1 MNLFTVFLTLITLYG
16 LAGIVPDDYLY
27 TIKFA
32 SYGILILFMVKFLL
46 QKIKLNKLNLISEW
60 LLLYIGLFIFGYIK
74 NQYIMILS
82 LVNIVSIIYGLISGM
97 KVVLIKPFKYVKIQ
111 SAINYYIRLFLSIL
125 LVIINLII
133 YSPVERVSVPVWI
146 IFGVLIY
153 IISAVN
159 IDFFIRLYNLLRYIL
174 KIDIKEIEREQR
186 NKTINVLL
194 KEISPIWTR
203 NKAVIQLQSLANN
216 TWLNN
221 LPQIKE
227 KEWIFNNSDILYFW
241 DHNIKNRAFAPNFKD
256 AVAEFLTFLD
266 NYGDCPS
273 VVKEQAKSFGKYGY
287 ADEQTTF
294 DTIYKQT
301 LREHTLQVCEL
312 VISSDDKV
320 LSGNNK
326 EKMILTALGHDI
338 GKAASFKDIKG
349 YKTGDHPST
358 SIMLIETRFE
368 YFEKLDYAEEVSRMI
383 KNHHGT
389 PSASTP
395 LLQLFQE
402 YDSKARRLYLK
413 EYFKEQELEQQKK
426 QEQVILQPATKS
438 ESPISD
444 NNSTMT
450 YIRLSESA
458 ELSNTNQA
466 AVDNTTPTGFIPD
479 FVTSFSPTPE
489 TEEKTETVK
498 NTDKVVE
505 IHTETCSKIENN
517 NEDLERLSVNDALYR
532 DISTKKEESPD
543 YYKISTFFNINEF
556 LKIVAKNINIIDKGR
571 FSYFTVNGDMVLCYT
586 SSVIYEIRKAARLNK
601 EMKINLFN
609 IKDNELGMSFTEYCR
624 KLGILHTDWIQEGYY
639 QGNFAL
645 TDFDGNT
652 VKTGRYI
659 PLRIDAFKEYG
670 DYVEFE
676 ERKKGELE
684 NIINARVATLN
695 EMER

>member
-1 MNLFTVFLTLITLYG
+1 MSLLTVFLTLMTLFG
-16 LAGIVPDDYLY
+16 LAGVVPNDYSY
-27 TIKFA
+27 TVQFAAFGIIGLFIIKSILQIIKF
-32 SYGILILFMVKFLL
+32 
-46 QKIKLNKLNLISEW
+46 NKLTMISEW
-60 LLLYIGLFIFGYIK
+60 LLLYIGLFIFGYIN
-74 NQYIMILS
+74 NQYIMVLS
-82 LVNIVSIIYGLISGM
+82 LTNIVNIMYGFLIGIQI
-97 KVVLIKPFKYVKIQ
+97 VLLKPFKYIKLTSTLI
-111 SAINYYIRLFLSIL
+111 YYIRLFLVIL
-125 LVIINLII
+125 LVTIDLII
-133 YSPVERVSVPVWI
+133 YNPIERISIPMWI
-146 IFGVLIY
+146 ILGILVY
-153 IISAVN
+153 IISAIN
-159 IDFFIRLYNLLRYIL
+159 IDFFIRLNNLIKYLF
-174 KIDIKEIEREQR
+174 KIDIKEVEREQR
-186 NKTINVLL
+186 NQTINVLL

-221 LPQIKE
+221 IPQVKE
-227 KEWIFNNSDILYFW
+227 KEWFFNNTDILYFW
-241 DHNIKNRAFAPNFKD
+241 NHNINNRAFAPVFKD

-273 VVKEQAKSFGKYGY
+273 VVKEQSKSFGKYGY

-294 DTIYKQT
+294 DTVYKQT

-312 VISSDDKV
+312 VISSDDKA
-320 LSGNNK
+320 LSGNNR

-349 YKTGDHPST
+349 YKTGDHPGT

-368 YFEKLDYAEEVSRMI
+368 YFDKLDYAEEVSRMI

-426 QEQVILQPATKS
+426 QEQINNK
-438 ESPISD
+438 ISD
-444 NNSTMT
+444 NNGTMT
-450 YIRLSESA
+450 STQMSDSA
-458 ELSNTNQA
+458 ELSNTIQA
-466 AVDNTTPTGFIPD
+466 AVDNTATTGFIPD
-479 FVTSFSPTPE
+479 FAASFSPAPE
-489 TEEKTETVK
+489 TTEKTETVK
-498 NTDKVVE
+498 NTDKVVD
-505 IHTETCSKIENN
+505 IQADSCGKVENN

-532 DISTKKEESPD
+532 DISTQKEESPD
-543 YYKISTFFNINEF
+543 YYKISSFFNINEF
-556 LKIVAKNINIIDKGR
+556 LKTVSKHINIIDKGR

-586 SSVIYEIRKAARLNK
+586 SSVIIEIKKAARLNK
-601 EMKINLFN
+601 EVKVNLFN

-645 TDFDGNT
+645 TDIDGNT

-670 DYVEFE
+670 DYAEFE

-684 NIINARVATLN
+684 KIVNARVATLD
-695 EMER
+695 EMKR

>member
-1 MNLFTVFLTLITLYG
+1 MNLLTVFLTLITLFG
-16 LAGIVPDDYLY
+16 LAGIVPNDYLY
-27 TIKFA
+27 TVQFAAFGIIGLFIIKSILNIIKF
-32 SYGILILFMVKFLL
+32 
-46 QKIKLNKLNLISEW
+46 NKLTMISEW

-74 NQYIMILS
+74 NQYIMVLFLTGI
-82 LVNIVSIIYGLISGM
+82 VNIIYGFLTGSKI
-97 KVVLIKPFKYVKIQ
+97 VLLNPFKYVKLTSIL
-111 SAINYYIRLFLSIL
+111 IYYIRLFLVIA

-133 YSPVERVSVPVWI
+133 YNPVERISISMWI
-146 IFGVLIY
+146 FLGILVY

-159 IDFFIRLYNLLRYIL
+159 IDFLIRLNNLIKYLL
-174 KIDIKEIEREQR
+174 KIDIKEVEREQR
-186 NKTINVLL
+186 NQTINILL

-203 NKAVIQLQSLANN
+203 NKAVIKLQSLANN

-221 LPQIKE
+221 LPQVKE
-227 KEWIFNNSDILYFW
+227 KEWIFNNTDILYFW
-241 DHNIKNRAFAPNFKD
+241 NHNINNRAFAPVFKD

-273 VVKEQAKSFGKYGY
+273 VVKEQSKSFGKYGY

-294 DTIYKQT
+294 DTVYKQT

-312 VISSDDKV
+312 VISSDDKA
-320 LSGNNK
+320 LSGNNR

-349 YKTGDHPST
+349 YKTGDHPGT

-426 QEQVILQPATKS
+426 QEQIILQPTTATKS

-444 NNSTMT
+444 NNGTMV
-450 YIRLSESA
+450 
-458 ELSNTNQA
+458 ELSNTSQA
-466 AVDNTTPTGFIPD
+466 AIDNTTPTGFIPD
-479 FVTSFSPTPE
+479 FAASFSPTPE

-498 NTDKVVE
+498 NTDKVLE
-505 IHTETCSKIENN
+505 RQADTCSKIENN
-517 NEDLERLSVNDALYR
+517 NEELERLSINDALYR
-532 DISTKKEESPD
+532 DLSTKNEESPD
-543 YYKISTFFNINEF
+543 FYKISSFFNINDF
-556 LKIVAKNINIIDKGR
+556 LKTISKHINIIDKGR

-586 SSVIYEIRKAARLNK
+586 SSVIFEIKKAARLNK

-659 PLRIDAFKEYG
+659 PLKIDAFKEYG
-670 DYVEFE
+670 NYAEFE

-684 NIINARVATLN
+684 KIVNARVATLD
-695 EMER
+695 EM

>member
-1 MNLFTVFLTLITLYG
+1 MSLLTVFLTLMTLFG
-16 LAGIVPDDYLY
+16 LAGVVPNDYLY
-27 TIKFA
+27 TVQFAAFGIVGLFITKSILQIIKF
-32 SYGILILFMVKFLL
+32 
-46 QKIKLNKLNLISEW
+46 NKLAMISEW
-60 LLLYIGLFIFGYIK
+60 LLLYIGLFIFGNIN
-74 NQYIMILS
+74 NQYIMVLS
-82 LVNIVSIIYGLISGM
+82 LTNIVNIMYGFLTGTKI
-97 KVVLIKPFKYVKIQ
+97 VLLKPLKYIKLESKFI
-111 SAINYYIRLFLSIL
+111 YYIRLFLIIGL
-125 LVIINLII
+125 IVINLII
-133 YSPVERVSVPVWI
+133 YNPIEQISVPMWI
-146 IFGVLIY
+146 IFAVLVY

-159 IDFFIRLYNLLRYIL
+159 MDFLIRLNYLIKYLF

-186 NKTINVLL
+186 NQTINVLL

-221 LPQIKE
+221 LPQVKE
-227 KEWIFNNSDILYFW
+227 KEWIFNNTDILYFW
-241 DHNIKNRAFAPNFKD
+241 NHNINNRAFAPVFKD

-273 VVKEQAKSFGKYGY
+273 VVKEQSKSFGKYGY

-294 DTIYKQT
+294 DTVYKQT

-312 VISSDDKV
+312 VISSDDKA
-320 LSGNNK
+320 LSGNNR

-338 GKAASFKDIKG
+338 GKAASFNDIKG
-349 YKTGDHPST
+349 YKTGDHPGT

-426 QEQVILQPATKS
+426 QEHIILQPATATKS

-444 NNSTMT
+444 NNGTMV
-450 YIRLSESA
+450 
-458 ELSNTNQA
+458 ELSNTSQA
-466 AVDNTTPTGFIPD
+466 AIDNTIPTGFIPD
-479 FVTSFSPTPE
+479 FAASFSPTPE

-505 IHTETCSKIENN
+505 RQADTCSKVENN
-517 NEDLERLSVNDALYR
+517 NEELERLSINDALYR
-532 DISTKKEESPD
+532 DLSTKNKESPD
-543 YYKISTFFNINEF
+543 FYKISSFFNINDF
-556 LKIVAKNINIIDKGR
+556 LKTISKHINIIDKGR

-586 SSVIYEIRKAARLNK
+586 SSVIFEIKKAARLNK

-659 PLRIDAFKEYG
+659 PLKIDAFKEYG
-670 DYVEFE
+670 NYAEFE

-684 NIINARVATLN
+684 KIVNARVATLD
-695 EMER
+695 EM

>member
-27 TIKFA
+27 TVQFA
-32 SYGILILFMVKFLL
+32 SFGILCIFIVKSILQV
-46 QKIKLNKLNLISEW
+46 IRLNKLKMISEW
-60 LLLYIGLFIFGYIK
+60 LLFYIGLFIFGYIN
-74 NQYIMILS
+74 NQYVMILS
-82 LVNIVSIIYGLISGM
+82 LVNIFSITYGFISGT
-97 KVVLIKPFKYVKIQ
+97 KVVLIKPFKYVKLQ
-111 SAINYYIRLFLSIL
+111 SRLIYYIRLFLFIG
-125 LVIINLII
+125 LII
-133 YSPVERVSVPVWI
+133 IVLIIHNPVERVSIPMWI
-146 IFGVLIY
+146 FLGILIY
-153 IISAVN
+153 ILSAIN
-159 IDFFIRLYNLLRYIL
+159 IDFLIRLNNLIKYLL
-174 KIDIKEIEREQR
+174 KIDIKEVERENR
-186 NKTINVLL
+186 NQTINVLL

-221 LPQIKE
+221 IPQVKE
-227 KEWIFNNSDILYFW
+227 KEWIFNNTDILYFW
-241 DHNIKNRAFAPNFKD
+241 NHNINNRAFAPLFKD

-273 VVKEQAKSFGKYGY
+273 VVKEQSKIFGKYGY

-294 DTIYKQT
+294 DTVYKQT

-312 VISSDDKV
+312 VISSDDKA
-320 LSGNNK
+320 LSGNNR

-349 YKTGDHPST
+349 YKTGDHPGT

-368 YFEKLDYAEEVSRMI
+368 YFDKLDYAEEVSRMI

-426 QEQVILQPATKS
+426 QEQINNK
-438 ESPISD
+438 ISD
-444 NNSTMT
+444 NNGTMT
-450 YIRLSESA
+450 STQMSDSA
-458 ELSNTNQA
+458 ELSNTIQA
-466 AVDNTTPTGFIPD
+466 AVDNTATTGFIPD
-479 FVTSFSPTPE
+479 FAASFSPAPE
-489 TEEKTETVK
+489 TVEKTETVK
-498 NTDKVVE
+498 NTDKVVD
-505 IHTETCSKIENN
+505 IQTDTCSKVENN

-532 DISTKKEESPD
+532 DISTQKEESPD
-543 YYKISTFFNINEF
+543 YYKISSFFNINEF
-556 LKIVAKNINIIDKGR
+556 LKTVSKHINIIDKGR

-586 SSVIYEIRKAARLNK
+586 SSVIIEIKKAARLNK
-601 EMKINLFN
+601 EVKVNLFN

-645 TDFDGNT
+645 TDIDGNT

-670 DYVEFE
+670 DYAEFE

-684 NIINARVATLN
+684 KIVNARVATLD
-695 EMER
+695 EMKR